1 MVRNLLPTVQTTARQ
16 ARATTRPSLL
26 KPRWA
31 GALQCTKRAFSITP
45 CRALMETS
53 GFTDEQLTVRDAI
66 FKICEN
72 FPDDY
77 WMERD
82 QTETYPH
89 ELHAALAK
97 DGWLGIA
104 LPENLGGSGLGISEA
119 TMMLQSIAES
129 GAGLAG
135 AQSIHANVYATQP
148 VAKFA
153 TDDQRDRFLRKI
165 ISGEWRT
172 CFGVTEPNTGLET
185 LKLKTLATPTQDG
198 SGYHISGQ
206 KIWISS
212 AQVATKMVLL
222 ARTTP
227 LEEVKKPSEGLS
239 MFYIDFDLNALGLEA
254 KRIKKMG
261 GRAVDANQVFFENY
275 FVPKDALIGEE
286 GQGFKII
293 LHGMNAERCL
303 LAGEALGLGYAALEK
318 ATTYAKERVV
328 FGRPIGQN
336 QAIQHPL
343 ASAFMHL
350 EAAKLAT
357 YHAARLY
364 DRSSPSNPEHDSSIT
379 PHAVGV
385 ACNSAK
391 YLAAEAAF
399 TACERSVMS
408 MGGMGYAAEY
418 HVERY
423 LRECFVPRL
432 APVSREMIMN
442 FIGEKALGLPR
453 SY

>member
-1 MVRNLLPTVQTTARQ
+1 MVRNMLPSLQAATRL
-16 ARATTRPSLL
+16 ARAATRPNVL
-26 KPRWA
+26 KPRWE
-31 GALQCTKRAFSITP
+31 GVLQCTERAFSITP
-45 CRALMETS
+45 CRPLMETS

-148 VAKFA
+148 VSKFA
-153 TDDQRDRFLRKI
+153 TEDQRDRFLRKI

-227 LEEVKKPSEGLS
+227 LEDVKKPSEGLS
-239 MFYIDFDLNALGLEA
+239 MFYIDFDLTAPGLEA
-254 KRIKKMG
+254 KKIKKMG

-303 LAGEALGLGYAALEK
+303 LAGEALGLGYAALDK

-364 DRSSPSNPEHDSSIT
+364 DRSSPTHPEHDSSIT
-379 PHAVGV
+379 SHAVGV